1 MDIDGEGGEAVSLVD
16 KITAEMDAR
25 RVGRYLALIDEAKV
39 IRATVVKV
47 SKVKAENGAPGKAKI
62 TFQAPNEDDPED
74 IETEWLSDPVAHH
87 IGAVAKEHIGRQVLL
102 FKHNTEPTKEVP
114 QGYRRV
120 IWIEAL

>member
-1 MDIDGEGGEAVSLVD
+1 MSLVD

-74 IETEWLSDPVAHH
+74 IETEWLSDSVAQH
-87 IGAVAKEHIGRQVLL
+87 IGTVAREHIGRQVLL